1 MIDNIYE
8 LENGRQYVVV
18 AEENIENKKYVL
30 VLECNYDKDEIN
42 DEEVLLKS
50 VTTENGGIVFKNVE
64 QKEAIR
70 VLPNLL
76 SKYQK

>member
-50 VTTENGGIVFKNVE
+50 VTTENGGIVFKNVK